1 MAVSV
6 SQKASPAGAISGA
19 FEEHGRENGGS
30 AVVPFRNE
38 EREKTEKEEMR
49 DGGKTC
55 TSRTHLAQR

>member
-38 EREKTEKEEMR
+38 EREKTEKEER
-49 DGGKTC
+49 RERGKVAE
-55 TSRTHLAQR
+55 RKRKL